1 MSGWHR
7 TSRHARGYG
16 SAWDKLRLQILE
28 RDNFLCHC
36 PRCLGGELRVRPAHE
51 VDHITP
57 RAAGGTDDAANLRA
71 VNRECH
77 RQLTAAQQGKTLK
90 PARRIGLDGFPLSA
104 DDEP

>member
-16 SAWDKLRLQILE
+16 SAWDRLRLQILK
-28 RDNFLCHC
+28 RDTYLCQC

-51 VDHITP
+51 VDHIRP
-57 RAAGGTDDAANLRA
+57 RAQGGDDSPSNLRA

-77 RQLTAAQQGKTLK
+77 KRLTLEQQGKALT
-90 PARRIGLDGFPLSA
+90 PARRIGVDGWPISA
-104 DDEP
+104 DDET